1 MEFLTF
7 IHSLP
12 FIAKKQGKNSHF
24 LMEFL
29 TFFIYCSH
37 IYAPKGEY
45 VFFSWLH
52 IGRPGDELFFNSGCT
67 FSFTSVSSY
76 PKSGTSHFFLEGCW
90 SLKYKLETKN
100 RDVPQYQFWSFFQHC
115 SKIDKTRSSKGL
127 LHEENLMFFLIL
139 SKWGRG
145 EFVARIFCHRFISEF
160 LVIKKILFPPK
171 CR

>member
-100 RDVPQYQFWSFFQHC
+100 RDVPQYQFCSFFNIVQKSTKQDHLRDCFTRKTWC
-115 SKIDKTRSSKGL
+115 S
-127 LHEENLMFFLIL
+127 F
-139 SKWGRG
+139 
-145 EFVARIFCHRFISEF
+145 
-160 LVIKKILFPPK
+160 
-171 CR
+171 